1 MVITMNSKNI
11 ITLAVTAAIIFGFS
25 AVTTDACPMHDKKHK
40 NKVFLIDTDKNDAI
54 SLDEAKASD
63 KKRLVENFDEIDA
76 DSDGLLTKDE
86 LKGFGK
92 KMRKNKKGNHIMK
105 HLDKNADGVISRE
118 EAESADRKMLPTNF
132 NLIDVNN
139 DDNLSKEELKEFRK
153 NNKREKK

>member
-1 MVITMNSKNI
+1 MNSKNI
-11 ITLAVTAAIIFGFS
+11 ITMAVTAAIVFAFTSVS
-25 AVTTDACPMHDKKHK
+25 ADACPMHDKKHK
-40 NKVFLIDTDKNDAI
+40 NKVFLIDTDKNDVI

-118 EAESADRKMLPTNF
+118 EAASTERNKLSTNF

-139 DDNLSKEELKEFRK
+139 DDNLSKEELKDFRK
-153 NNKREKK
+153 NKKRDKKQ